1 MKPQRNRKEA
11 AKWLSCFV
19 FCFKGL
25 KKMAERPKLKNKDK
39 NRFQDIMND
48 NSSFNALKVIVF

>member
-1 MKPQRNRKEA
+1 MPQRSRKVA
-11 AKWLSCFV
+11 QLFCFV
-19 FCFKGL
+19 FCFVGL

-48 NSSFNALKVIVF
+48 NSSFNALEVIVF